1 MGPTQAPDT
10 PVLSSGS
17 RPGVDA
23 EDPEGPSYPRLSV
36 LVLRHALAQCPEGRE
51 GQPLQRPPPWPPAS
65 FPVQHM
71 WGMEGH
77 SGAVARAPGLPRLTC
92 VAVGTVRRG
101 GGARQ
106 AHSREPLVGGSRC
119 RSGCDS
125 VCSPGPFRS
134 QESGG
139 RVLGVGD
146 RKGWS
151 ERDCW
156 PHTKPGACPT
166 ASGHLTPRCGLWR
179 GVLGDVAELR
189 GGACP

>member
-23 EDPEGPSYPRLSV
+23 EDPEGPSYPHLSV

-101 GGARQ
+101 GGQGKPTAGSPWSEGPVAGAAVTLSARLGPSGVRR
-106 AHSREPLVGGSRC
+106 AEEGCWGWETGRGGV
-119 RSGCDS
+119 SGTA
-125 VCSPGPFRS
+125 GPTPS
-134 QESGG
+134 QEP
-139 RVLGVGD
+139 V
-146 RKGWS
+146 
-151 ERDCW
+151 
-156 PHTKPGACPT
+156 P
-166 ASGHLTPRCGLWR
+166 
-179 GVLGDVAELR
+179 LR
-189 GGACP
+189 PAT